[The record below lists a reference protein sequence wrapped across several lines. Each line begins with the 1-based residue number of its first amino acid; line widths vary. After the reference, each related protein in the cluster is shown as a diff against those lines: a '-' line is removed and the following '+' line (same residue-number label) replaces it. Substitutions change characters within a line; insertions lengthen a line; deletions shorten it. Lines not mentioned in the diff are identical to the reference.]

1 MACFGG
7 ARVAARAYCDFIR
20 TRREKATMSCRSVAL
35 IASMTVCALSNL
47 ALAQNLAVLSH
58 FPARHTAAPHNG
70 SVLINFDRAVNPAT
84 FTSANFK
91 VWGRWSGRIPGT
103 LEFLN
108 GDTTVRF
115 TPSRPYN
122 AGEAVQVLLSR
133 NVGAADGTFLRNQ
146 GYWYTY
152 MIRAEGGTMQFE
164 EIANFSNRDGTGAQ
178 TRIYGA
184 SAADLDGNGW
194 MDIATVNEVSA
205 DVRIF
210 MNRSDGSGMYQPMSV
225 PYYDIS
231 FETSPNE
238 PGDLNNDG
246 ITDLALASYA
256 ESEVNILIGN
266 GDGTFDPA
274 VVYPVGST
282 PAGLTLLD
290 ADGDGDLDIAT
301 GNVSASNVSLLKNNG
316 NGTFQAAVNFE
327 AGGNGEYQIN
337 AADMNEDGIP
347 DLVVACIFSSQV
359 AVLRGN
365 GNGTFTAFGPP
376 RATGGNSWA
385 LTVADVNGDGH
396 MDATTGNS
404 GSANASI
411 LLGNGA
417 GGLGVAT
424 VYTTAG
430 QTIASD
436 LADFD
441 NDGDMDWVISSFGGG
456 RWFLFENN
464 GAGVFALERTFIAP
478 ANPSCAVMVDLD
490 NDLDVDMIQTDE
502 IADVVILQRNMG
514 TPTPCFADASGDGSI
529 GLPDVAEIINN
540 WGLQVPP
547 GTRGDVSAN
556 VTVGLED
563 LAIVINGWGTV
574 CP

>member
-1 MACFGG
+1 M
-7 ARVAARAYCDFIR
+7 RPVH
-20 TRREKATMSCRSVAL
+20 
-35 IASMTVCALSNL
+35 ALSIGVL
-47 ALAQNLAVLSH
+47 ALAAGQSLAADLMVTSH
-58 FPARHTAAPHNG
+58 FPARHSAAPNNG
-70 SVLINFDRAVNPAT
+70 SVLINFDKPVNPAT

-91 VWGRWSGRIPGT
+91 VWGRWSGNIPGT

-108 GDTTVRF
+108 GNTAVRF
-115 TPSRPYN
+115 NPSRPYN
-122 AGEAVQVLLSR
+122 VGEPVQVLLSR
-133 NVGAADGTFLRNQ
+133 NIGAADATTLRSA
-146 GYWYTY
+146 GYWFTY
-152 MIRAEGGTMQFE
+152 MIRAEGGSMQFE

-184 SAADLDGNGW
+184 SAADLNSDGW

-210 MNRSDGSGMYQPMSV
+210 MNRADGSGLFQPMST
-225 PYYDIS
+225 PYYPIS

-238 PGDLNNDG
+238 PGDLNGDG

-274 VVYPVGST
+274 VVYPVGTT

-290 ADGDGDLDIAT
+290 ADGDGDLDVAT
-301 GNVSASNVSLLKNNG
+301 GNVSASNVSLLRNNG
-316 NGTFQAAVNFE
+316 NGTFATAVNFE

-337 AADMNEDGIP
+337 AADMNEDGIA

-365 GNGTFTAFGPP
+365 GNGTFTSFGPP

-404 GSANASI
+404 GSANASV

-417 GGLGVAT
+417 GGLAAAT
-424 VYTTAG
+424 VYPTAG

-456 RWFLFENN
+456 LWFLFENN
-464 GAGVFALERTFIAP
+464 GAGVFTLDRTFDAP

-514 TPTPCFADASGDGSI
+514 TPALCRADANKNGSV
-529 GLPDVAEIINN
+529 GLEDIALIVTN
-540 WGLQVPP
+540 WAQQVQP
-547 GTRGDVSAN
+547 GTNGDVSAN

-563 LAIVINGWGTV
+563 IAVVVGSWGTV